1 MAKDTSLTV
10 SLFGRDVSFGKV
22 LGNAGKQAKTA
33 EQSFKTLSRG
43 ATVAFGAITAAA
55 TMSVKAAIEDQAAS
69 VQLAQTLKNTMGATK
84 AQTAAVEDYISKLEI
99 SAAKSDDEL
108 RPAYDRLIRS
118 TGSYTKTQRLM
129 NLAIEISY
137 SKNKPLVDV
146 ANALAKANDG
156 NVKALAKMGVSLP
169 KATKAQVQYGTAMKV
184 VNGRLTTVTVKLGT
198 TKKAVQSLDQLLP
211 GLEKGFKNSLGAAS
225 ATAAFKMKQFE
236 IGMQELKETIGYELL
251 PTFNKFINKLPVLLG
266 FLERNKESIKKVGA
280 VILALSGF
288 VITVNAALKVFYALQ
303 SAKAMAALVA
313 RWMGFTAA
321 VEASG
326 TGIAAA
332 GVAADVAWA
341 PFLITIGT
349 IAAAFVGINLVLD
362 KLKKNREALLTDPK
376 KIPSWSTKSGKL
388 DFLGDRPTF
397 MSAVPRHAKGGI
409 VTKAHIGMVGE
420 AGPEAIIPLNKANG
434 LGGITIINN
443 IRGTV
448 MAEKELALV
457 IRNDIAQLMRRKGLN
472 PAILGV

>member
-22 LGNAGKQAKTA
+22 LNGAGKQAKTA

-43 ATVAFGAITAAA
+43 ATIAFGAITAAA
-55 TMSVKAAIEDQAAS
+55 TLSVKAAMEDQQAA

-84 AQTAAVEDYISKLEI
+84 AQTAAVEDYISKLSI
-99 SAAKSDDEL
+99 SAAKTDDEI

-129 NLAIEISY
+129 NLAIQISY

-198 TKKAVQSLDQLLP
+198 TKKAVQSLDSLLP

-225 ATAAFKMKQFE
+225 ATAAFKMKQFQ
-236 IGMQELKETIGYELL
+236 IGMNELKETIGYELL
-251 PTFNKFINKLPVLLG
+251 PTFNKFVKMLPGLLS
-266 FLERNKESIKKVGA
+266 FLERNKETIKKLGTV
-280 VILALSGF
+280 VLALSGF
-288 VITVNAALKVFYALQ
+288 VISVNAALKVFHALQ
-303 SAKAMAALVA
+303 TVKMFAGLIA
-313 RWMGFTAA
+313 RWAGFTAA

-341 PFLITIGT
+341 PFLLTIGT

-362 KLKKNREALLTDPK
+362 KLEKKRKAILNDPNQM
-376 KIPSWSTKSGKL
+376 PSWTSQSNKFFPNTEM
-388 DFLGDRPTF
+388 R
-397 MSAVPRHAKGGI
+397 AVPKHAKGGI
-409 VTKAHIGMVGE
+409 VTKPHIGMVGE

-443 IRGTV
+443 IRGSV